1 MRHEDYD
8 IIHTLHD
15 HVGEFIRRHGIEPRV
30 LVVSPEAY
38 QWLRALQDTE
48 GPNDSHGIPGIGD
61 WLFRIDNVLL
71 RVEIDEMADNFT
83 LRLR

>member
-15 HVGEFIRRHGIEPRV
+15 HVEEFIRRHGIEPCV

-38 QWLRALQDTE
+38 QWLRALQDAE
-48 GPNDSHGIPGIGD
+48 GQEDLHGVPEIGD
-61 WLFRIDNVLL
+61 WLFRSDNVLL